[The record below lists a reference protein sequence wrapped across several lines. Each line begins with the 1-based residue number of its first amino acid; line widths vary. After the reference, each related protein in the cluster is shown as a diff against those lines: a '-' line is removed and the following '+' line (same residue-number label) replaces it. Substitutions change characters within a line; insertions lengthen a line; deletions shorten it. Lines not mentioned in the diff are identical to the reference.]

1 MFFWLG
7 LSLLSDSSSQDAHFP
22 HCDRN
27 HGYQRHPDLG
37 LRQPR
42 TCVLLC
48 YSVSCQIVWERFPG
62 SRWCRH
68 NPLQHWWPQP
78 LLWIRVSCHG
88 CEQRWPGSSQQHRGH
103 PYKWASTL
111 ITTSSCP
118 GTHAE
123 LQHHAGPV
131 GASRRAQW
139 PNPGLSGLLQLRS
152 WCPAQRLAEA
162 QHRWQPFHH
171 HLRPGNRYHL
181 QPEGAG
187 LHLSGRWASVWH
199 STDQN
204 QAGRWEHA
212 HYITA
217 EQCII
222 SSVRL
227 AQIIGEVKVIQIIYC
242 VHVLANAACCCI
254 SKLQLEHLRP
264 LKHFFTLIFS
274 SLSQTTFVFHNVLFG
289 KIIFQVSLQFW
300 WLCQFM
306 KHLVI
311 EMHLEKKITPIF
323 THQAFFLKIRLGY
336 SPKFSFLTCS
346 TQQEMLR
353 FSSIGGA
360 WNISPWTEGARGS
373 ALATHS
379 LISSYRISCAAPTS
393 TQSGITVTL

>member
-1 MFFWLG
+1 MDLHRRTCTHLLGNIILARCRSGKDRSKLNNNEVLDWQCWTALCTRHQRVTFLTERKNNVEMERNVFFWLG

-152 WCPAQRLAEA
+152 RCPAQRLAEA

-274 SLSQTTFVFHNVLFG
+274 SCLKQHLCSIMCCLVKFYFRSRYSFDG
-289 KIIFQVSLQFW
+289 CASSWSIS
-300 WLCQFM
+300 WLRC
-306 KHLVI
+306 I
-311 EMHLEKKITPIF
+311 
-323 THQAFFLKIRLGY
+323 
-336 SPKFSFLTCS
+336 
-346 TQQEMLR
+346 
-353 FSSIGGA
+353 
-360 WNISPWTEGARGS
+360 
-373 ALATHS
+373 
-379 LISSYRISCAAPTS
+379 
-393 TQSGITVTL
+393 